1 MKAILTLKYTNGNTH
16 EKVKVFNDEKHMDNY
31 IMMLFR
37 KGIKVIN
44 EVIVDNK
51 ILINED
57 GTNIPKELFNVM
69 CECDE
74 DNDPY
79 REMERLRMKANLIG
93 YDFDYDLSGT
103 PTEFWKI

>member
-1 MKAILTLKYTNGNTH
+1 MKAILTLKYANGNTH

-31 IMMLFR
+31 IMLLFR

-51 ILINED
+51 VVINED
-57 GTNIPKELFNVM
+57 GSNIPTELLDVFNQL
-69 CECDE
+69 EELADA
-74 DNDPY
+74 Y
-79 REMERLRMKANLIG
+79 REMERLRMEANLIG